1 MDRTADWEVSVTDIT
16 LDNRCAKL
24 AASVYG
30 VADAEPVLFL
40 HGMSQSRDTWE
51 EIALR
56 LMSRHQVWT
65 LDFRGHGHSDR
76 ASSYDFAG
84 YISDAETVL
93 EAIGRP
99 TIIVGHSLGGCV
111 AGVLAQGG
119 HAYVRAVFL
128 EDPPWYLG
136 EPGEWEKSA
145 FPRLFSIVS
154 TQQAIWQREKAPL
167 SKYLEFVS
175 NSPSPMGGIA
185 SDHFGSRHLLS
196 NASALQRQDGS
207 CWRNVL
213 SSGNDLATIATGR
226 EFLCPAR
233 IIHADPR
240 FGAALLEGH
249 EARLRKT
256 NPKAEIIHYIGSGHR
271 PHAACAFEQR
281 FIADLEGFVST
292 VLSP

>member
-1 MDRTADWEVSVTDIT
+1 VTDLT
-16 LDNRCAKL
+16 LDNGAIKL
-24 AASVYG
+24 AVSVYG
-30 VADAEPVLFL
+30 VAGAEAVLFL
-40 HGMSQSRDTWE
+40 HGLSQCRDTWE

-56 LMSRHQVWT
+56 LMSRYQVWT

-76 ASSYDFAG
+76 APNYELAG

-99 TIIVGHSLGGCV
+99 AIVVGHSLGGCV
-111 AGVLAQGG
+111 AGVLAQRG
-119 HAYVRAVFL
+119 HANVRAVLL

-145 FPRLFSIVS
+145 FPRLFSIIS
-154 TQQAIWQREKAPL
+154 TQQALWQREKAPL
-167 SKYLEFVS
+167 STYLEFVS
-175 NSPSPMGGIA
+175 NAPSPMGGIA

-196 NASALQRQDGS
+196 TASTLHRQDGN
-207 CWRNVL
+207 CWGNFL
-213 SSGNDLATIATGR
+213 SFGEALATIATER

-233 IIHADPR
+233 IIHDDPR

-256 NPKAEIIHYIGSGHR
+256 SPRVEIVHYIDSGHR
-271 PHAACAFEQR
+271 PHAARGFEQR
-281 FIADLEGFVST
+281 FIMDLEGFLST
-292 VLSP
+292 LLPP